1 MDGMGGQPGILTTIP
16 AESRGTFR
24 KEGEREEKKT
34 RMVSVKVNQVE
45 EHLLTLLAG
54 FPYLNYAEGS
64 PSWHGR
70 LNPLFRGLG

>member
-1 MDGMGGQPGILTTIP
+1 MGGMGGQQGILTTIP
-16 AESRGTFR
+16 AESRGNFR
-24 KEGEREEKKT
+24 KEGEREEKT

-45 EHLLTLLAG
+45 EHLLTLPAG
-54 FPYLNYAEGS
+54 FPYLNYAEGN